1 MYKALVIANSFLRK
15 ARFENNGIRVKRGL
29 FKTKNNFY
37 INADVNGSINILS
50 KAIGIG
56 ILPDQIK
63 GILVYPL
70 KIRVS

>member
-37 INADVNGSINILS
+37 INADVNGSINILR

>member
-1 MYKALVIANSFLRK
+1 M
-15 ARFENNGIRVKRGL
+15 RVKRGL
-29 FKTKNNFY
+29 FKTKNNLY
-37 INADVNGSINILS
+37 INADVNGSINILR
-50 KAIGIG
+50 KATGIG